1 MNQFLY
7 NYLISHTLDEVI
19 RLKSTILLFK
29 TLIDSTSDE
38 NWNPQKYQELV
49 KQSLG
54 IEVSVNCIEL
64 FRNIDKS
71 ILEEKINCIVAF
83 KQNHQETFTN
93 DEYQDLLIEI
103 GIDAT
108 VVKYND
114 IILKIDEEKWNAILQ
129 IKYQTI
135 PITMMMF

>member
-71 ILEEKINCIVAF
+71 ILEEKLIV
-83 KQNHQETFTN
+83 
-93 DEYQDLLIEI
+93 LLHLN
-103 GIDAT
+103 
-108 VVKYND
+108 K
-114 IILKIDEEKWNAILQ
+114 IIKRHLQMTSIKI
-129 IKYQTI
+129 Y
-135 PITMMMF
+135 